1 MAKKPKTKA
10 TTGAQG
16 CSVAV
21 PACKYRANQKKTRA
35 DCIIPEEKSKRP
47 IDSAADSWLS
57 CLHCQFALA

>member
-35 DCIIPEEKSKRP
+35 DCIIPEEKANIQLIRLR
-47 IDSAADSWLS
+47 ILG
-57 CLHCQFALA
+57 